1 MPNILPTLGLACAAQ
16 CQLFACVARW
26 AKDVGMGQ
34 RVGKPLGHKS
44 YGTIAHL
51 PGSRQGRDDVG
62 IGPGQAEICVGRP
75 RDKRDRVIVQEKLDG
90 SNVAVACVAVE
101 DGGSEIVAL
110 IRAGYRAIDGRYEQ
124 HKLFHLWVMERVERF
139 AFLRPGERVC
149 GEWLAQAHGT
159 RYALRHEPFVAFDIM
174 RAPTLA
180 EQREGKGRMELAHM
194 RVGYDEFVARA
205 SGAGIALAECVFDE
219 MGKSCTIERAMEEID
234 RRNAHGALDSIEGAV
249 WRVERVSKEGAWE
262 VDFLAKFVR
271 HGKVDGKY
279 LPEISGEG
287 EVWNWRPGKGV
298 A

>member
-1 MPNILPTLGLACAAQ
+1 MGGTGGLGACGAGWDVRLLGCEWRGDAAS
-16 CQLFACVARW
+16 
-26 AKDVGMGQ
+26 
-34 RVGKPLGHKS
+34 RVW
-44 YGTIAHL
+44 Y
-51 PGSRQGRDDVG
+51 
-62 IGPGQAEICVGRP
+62 
-75 RDKRDRVIVQEKLDG
+75 
-90 SNVAVACVAVE
+90 VE
-101 DGGSEIVAL
+101 
-110 IRAGYRAIDGRYEQ
+110 
-124 HKLFHLWVMERVERF
+124 
-139 AFLRPGERVC
+139 
-149 GEWLAQAHGT
+149 
-159 RYALRHEPFVAFDIM
+159 
-174 RAPTLA
+174 LA
-180 EQREGKGRMELAHM
+180 EQREGKGRMELAHT

-205 SGAGIALAECVFDE
+205 SGTGIALAECVFDE